1 MCCMWSTNIP
11 PDIIEG
17 TEPFEAIEAA
27 FGIVID
33 DEEALELYDMTLQE
47 AAQRISD
54 LQRQQNIER

>member
-1 MCCMWSTNIP
+1 MWSTNIP